1 MNRFW
6 KRYVT
11 RLAQGHPMGVGT
23 NLFVLHR
30 LTGLALTVYLYLHLI
45 TLGSI
50 LQGPDR
56 FNQAMEWMS
65 RPSVRFM
72 ELVLVWVVL
81 FHTLNGVRLIVLA
94 IAPKI
99 DQKWLAYTVVA
110 ASFLI
115 TLASVPFFLG

>member
-1 MNRFW
+1 
-6 KRYVT
+6 
-11 RLAQGHPMGVGT
+11 MGIGA

-65 RPSVRFM
+65 RPTVRLM

-81 FHTLNGVRLIVLA
+81 FHTFNGVRLIVLA
-94 IAPKI
+94 LAPKV
-99 DQKWLAYTVVA
+99 DQKWLAYSVVA
-110 ASFLI
+110 ASVLV
-115 TLASVPFFLG
+115 TLASVPFFSG